1 MNNSEVKTTTHFIPI
16 FLHIIICNPWIF
28 LNWGLEVDV
37 DILNF
42 LAVFKRIFMDIYFTL
57 LMSDNVGVR
66 LISLF
71 TMDFHKTSAF
81 Q

>member
-1 MNNSEVKTTTHFIPI
+1 MTLKSEVETTQQFFSTHFIPI

-42 LAVFKRIFMDIYFTL
+42 LAVFKRIFMDI
-57 LMSDNVGVR
+57 
-66 LISLF
+66 SLF
-71 TMDFHKTSAF
+71 
-81 Q
+81 